1 MSSRW
6 KIQQSFGAN
15 VGLEDLADGNHI
27 TSLDFNEDGK
37 YLATGD
43 SSGKIQI
50 YREKVNNM
58 SPSRSFFSSSK
69 SKPSQEYE
77 VHGEFQ
83 SHEAEFDYL
92 KSIEIEE
99 KINQIRWIKR
109 CSSSLQLLSTNDKT
123 IKLWKIHEKEYK
135 ELSCKNIVN
144 GTQRVKSLVVP
155 KLVVSGE
162 SFAAK
167 PRKVYANAHTYHIN
181 SISMNSD
188 NELYLSA
195 DDLRINLWDLSDS
208 STCFNIV
215 DMKPDNM
222 EDLAEVITSA
232 EFHPSQCNIFMYSTS
247 GGSIKLGDMRGSAI
261 CDVHSKSYA
270 ETESAAGR
278 SFFSEI
284 ISSISDVKFTRD
296 GTHIISRDYLTL
308 KLWDLRFESKAVR
321 TINIH
326 DYLRDKLVDL
336 YENDCIF
343 DKFEIAVSGDGKS
356 FVTGSYGNYFHI
368 YDRFS
373 EGDEVVKAGH
383 FKSSRSKSIMGKRK
397 DIPPGIDVNTMNFS
411 EKVIHSSWHP
421 CQNTI
426 AVASLNNLYI
436 CNAP

>member
-1 MSSRW
+1 MSSPW
-6 KIQQSFGAN
+6 KIEQSFEAN
-15 VGLEDLADGNHI
+15 VGIEDVVDGNHI
-27 TSLDFNEDGK
+27 TSLDFNQDGK

-43 SSGKIQI
+43 RSGKIQI
-50 YREKVNNM
+50 YKEKVGNT
-58 SPSRSFFSSSK
+58 SPSRSFFSSK
-69 SKPSQEYE
+69 SKPLQEYE

-83 SHEAEFDYL
+83 SHDSEFDYL

-99 KINQIRWIKR
+99 KINQIRWVKR

-123 IKLWKIHEKEYK
+123 IKLWKIQEKEYK
-135 ELSCKNIVN
+135 QLSGKNIVN

-155 KLVVSGE
+155 TLAVSGI
-162 SFAAK
+162 SFTAT
-167 PRKVYANAHTYHIN
+167 PRRVYANAHTYHIN

-188 NELYLSA
+188 SQLYLSA

-208 STCFNIV
+208 KTCFNIV

-247 GGSIKLGDMRGSAI
+247 GGNIKLGDMRGSAI
-261 CDVHSKSYA
+261 CDAHSKSFEEK
-270 ETESAAGR
+270 ETAGK

-284 ISSISDVKFTRD
+284 ISSISDVKFTKD

-308 KLWDLRFESKAVR
+308 KLWDIRFESKPVK

-326 DYLRDKLVDL
+326 EHLREKLVDL

-343 DKFEIAVSGDGKS
+343 DKFEIAASGDGQS

-368 YDRFS
+368 YDRLND
-373 EGDEVVKAGH
+373 EDEVVKAAK
-383 FKSSRSKSIMGKRK
+383 FKPSKSIMGKRK
-397 DIPPGIDVNTMNFS
+397 DVIAGINVDTMNYS
-411 EKVIHSSWHP
+411 EKVIHASWHP

-436 CNAP
+436 CNKAP